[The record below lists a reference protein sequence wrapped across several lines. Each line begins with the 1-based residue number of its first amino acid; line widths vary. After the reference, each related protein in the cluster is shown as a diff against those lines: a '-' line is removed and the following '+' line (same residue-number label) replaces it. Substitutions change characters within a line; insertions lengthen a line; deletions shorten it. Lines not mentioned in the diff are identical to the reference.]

1 MRLLLLP
8 LLLLCSLLAA
18 AQTDSLYQVPGVPS
32 REVYDLLRDHNGF
45 LWMAHN
51 AGISRYDGQRIM
63 SFGNPRQNGRAMTD
77 LCEDRHGRIWCH
89 NFEGQILYIE
99 HNKLQVLEAFR
110 YNEESTFPRIGL
122 LGDELVSSSS
132 KGLFTCNTRTL
143 ECHYYEL
150 PFPTAS
156 ITVLSNGVLAW
167 MPGINRGF
175 WWYQK
180 GKGIRHIACS
190 LRLPQEQEAALQ
202 AESLNDTAY
211 FVINPQG
218 TYYKLR
224 VSGDSVQVSEAQHAG
239 SFINTITIDRG
250 ELWVHTNS
258 TSRSSKGQVINNQAL
273 TNALSDVQ
281 GHSFFS
287 SLRRGLLAAT
297 PAAAALRV
305 PPFLEKGDYIR
316 TLSVSAAG
324 TELFGTQQ
332 GYVYLR
338 ERGRIA
344 GKFRLDPSFRA
355 VQKFY
360 ALNDSLYLV
369 TTATGLHRLNLHR
382 HQMYVLDSFVQ
393 IRDIS
398 IKGNRAVIATS
409 YGVLEL
415 TPAELATARTTSYA
429 HPFNQDWRRTRTA
442 CLGPDGTLFASF
454 NSGLFYWRGRDSGNL
469 FFEGTRLYTTRVRNF
484 AGKVLIATF
493 NKGLLQYDS
502 GRLKTV
508 LSMPEG
514 MANAVPEMKVSGSTA
529 WVVYEDQVQELD
541 PQLHV
546 RDVNGLPFRGA
557 EVLDLLE
564 RPDSLVVATEKGL
577 YLLPRHSGP
586 GITATHSVIDNIR
599 VNDSAGNVAGRSS
612 FRHQEN
618 TFSIDVATPWFAGQD
633 RLRYRYRLC
642 SREDSNCAW
651 LMSDEGQ
658 RSFAFIN
665 LPPGSYTFSAEAVNT
680 IGTPLAPEVSYSFTI
695 DPPWWGTWWAR
706 LLMVALL
713 TTLFF
718 LLGLYG
724 QRRRARRQRT
734 RYEKMLAVEHERQRI
749 SAEIHDDL

>member
-8 LLLLCSLLAA
+8 LLLLYSLLAA

-45 LWMAHN
+45 LWLAHN
-51 AGISRYDGQRIM
+51 AGISRYDGQRM
-63 SFGNPRQNGRAMTD
+63 VSFGNPRQNGRAMTG
-77 LCEDRHGRIWCH
+77 LCEDAQGRIWCH
-89 NFEGQILYIE
+89 NFEGQILYVAN
-99 HNKLQVLEAFR
+99 NKLHVLEQFR
-110 YNEESTFPRIGL
+110 YNEEGVFPRTGL
-122 LGDELVSSSS
+122 FGDELVSSSS
-132 KGLFTCNTRTL
+132 KGFFTCNTRTF
-143 ECHYYEL
+143 ECRYYPL
-150 PFPTAS
+150 PYPTAS
-156 ITVLSNGVLAW
+156 LAVLPDGVLVW
-167 MPGINRGF
+167 MPGLARSF

-180 GKGIRHIACS
+180 GKGIRKIRNNLQLSHA
-190 LRLPQEQEAALQ
+190 QDAALQ
-202 AESLNDTAY
+202 VKALGDTA
-211 FVINPQG
+211 FLVLNPQG
-218 TYYKLR
+218 RYYKLLVR
-224 VSGDSVQVSEAQHAG
+224 GDSLQAIEAPRADA
-239 SFINTITIDRG
+239 FINTITIDG
-250 ELWVHTNS
+250 DELWVHSNQS
-258 TSRSSKGQVINNQAL
+258 SRSSKGRFVPGQSL
-273 TNALSDVQ
+273 TNALSGIQ
-281 GHSFFS
+281 GHTFFS
-287 SLRRGLLAAT
+287 SLRRGLLSLSPT
-297 PAAAALRV
+297 AALEQLPGFV
-305 PPFLEKGDYIR
+305 EKGDYIR
-316 TLSVSAAG
+316 ALGESPSGAR
-324 TELFGTQQ
+324 LYGTQQ
-332 GYVYLR
+332 GRIYVLEGDRLR
-338 ERGRIA
+338 QQV
-344 GKFRLDPSFRA
+344 RLPPVFRA
-355 VQKFY
+355 VQKFSS
-360 ALNDSLYLV
+360 LNDSLCLV
-369 TTATGLHRLNLHR
+369 TSSAGVHRLNLR
-382 HQMYVLDSFVQ
+382 RRRIEVLDSFMQVKDVS
-393 IRDIS
+393 IR
-398 IKGNRAVIATS
+398 GNRVLLATS
-409 YGVLEL
+409 YGVLSLSLEEL
-415 TPAELATARTTSYA
+415 CRTSSIRSL
-429 HPFNQDWRRTRTA
+429 HPINNDWRRSRTA

-454 NSGLFYWRGRDSGNL
+454 NSGLYFWKGRDSGNL
-469 FFEGTRLYTTRVRNF
+469 SFEGTRLYTTRVRNF

-514 MANAVPEMKVSGSTA
+514 MANAVPELKVSGSTA
-529 WVVYEDQVQELD
+529 WIVYEDQVQELD

-618 TFSIDVATPWFAGQD
+618 TFSIDVATPWFAGHD

-642 SREDSNCAW
+642 GREDSNCAW

-658 RSFAFIN
+658 RSFSFIN

-680 IGTPLAPEVSYSFTI
+680 IGTPVAPEVHYSFTI

-724 QRRRARRQRT
+724 QRRR
-734 RYEKMLAVEHERQRI
+734 
-749 SAEIHDDL
+749 